1 MDGREGEGFCCLVV
15 QVRALDSEVK
25 PEKLLCDVFSH
36 DSRCLFY
43 FFFNFILFLNFTI
56 LY

>member
-1 MDGREGEGFCCLVV
+1 MDGREGGGFCCLVV
-15 QVRALDSEVK
+15 QVRALDSEAK

-43 FFFNFILFLNFTI
+43 SLQSKAELN
-56 LY
+56 